1 MPAGSETSPSGRDS
15 AGGPLPH
22 TWRPLG
28 VRLAGW
34 IFGVSLL
41 VVVVVAW
48 LAVPASV
55 RDATSFLQ
63 RVTLLGFLVLGLAIM
78 HALMRCR
85 VTAHDDGLTV
95 INGYRRHEFAWA
107 QVLGVS
113 LPAGAPWATLDLA
126 DGTTVSAMGIQGSD
140 GQRARDA
147 VRELRSLID
156 AG

>member
-1 MPAGSETSPSGRDS
+1 MPAGSEGGAAPS
-15 AGGPLPH
+15 LPR

-34 IFGVSLL
+34 VFGVSLL
-41 VVVVVAW
+41 IVVTVAW
-48 LAVPASV
+48 LAVPAGV
-55 RDATSFLQ
+55 RDATTFLQ
-63 RVTLLGFLVLGLAIM
+63 RVTLLGFVALGIAIM

-85 VTAHDDGLTV
+85 VTATTEHLV
-95 INGYRRHEFAWA
+95 VVNGYRRHDYDWA

-140 GQRARDA
+140 GERARTA
-147 VRELRSLID
+147 VRELRLLLQRS
-156 AG
+156 